1 MTIQMGLPFPQ
12 DAAQAGMQ
20 ESRALAAKH
29 SRRNSYRTWD
39 LPREAMSKMPREWR
53 IQSSLTQQAPDDL
66 APFVGWFYNQPEAR
80 ERFRWALRDSLDE
93 LLDGQRTGRWAY
105 QHLTKTEKT
114 YLGTAVEVNLT
125 KEFAIDNGADLD
137 WSIAGLDIDC
147 KFSKDLGGWE
157 IPMEM
162 YLCAD
167 HGERSGRA
175 DHAAVLTWMNDD
187 TKEWAVGIVRITDER
202 LRWKKERGANG
213 DRVRAYNRDNKRKLS
228 DGAKSEVYWLWGGL
242 QTDLPTNLLRHLDP
256 KTRERILTAPP
267 GRSSSGQER
276 MNQLFREVQDQLV
289 GRQTVLTVGQQDDSP
304 KRARD
309 ARIRLRPEGIVV
321 LGHSRPHPHV
331 ARALRLPVPIKGEWI
346 STRLVPVSHD
356 DARPK
361 FSLDGQRWARARE
374 DEPLLHPA
382 PDLHDKLK
390 IDEQHLDLALVSP
403 GVPQPRAAH
412 GTPQVEGDERSPL

>member
-29 SRRNSYRTWD
+29 SRRNTRQSWES
-39 LPREAMSKMPREWR
+39 PREAMSKVPREWR
-53 IQSSLTQQAPDDL
+53 IQPGLTQQVPDDL
-66 APFVGWFYNQPEAR
+66 AVFVEWFYSQPEAR

-125 KEFAIDNGADLD
+125 KEFAIGNGVDLD

-175 DHAAVLTWMNDD
+175 DHAAVVTWMDDD
-187 TKEWAVGIVRITDER
+187 TSRWAAGIVRITDER
-202 LRWKKERGANG
+202 LRWKRERGANG
-213 DRVRAYNRDNKRKLS
+213 DLVRAYNRDNKRKLS
-228 DGAKSEVYWLWGGL
+228 DGAKSDVYWLWGGL

-256 KTRERILTAPP
+256 ETRERILNASLP
-267 GRSSSGQER
+267 GRASSGQQR
-276 MNQLFREVQDQLV
+276 LNQLFREVQNRLV

-309 ARIRLRPEGIVV
+309 ARKHLRPEGIVV
-321 LGHSRPHPHV
+321 LGHQGSHPHV
-331 ARALRLPVPIKGEWI
+331 ARALGLPVPIKGEWI
-346 STRLVPVSHD
+346 STRLVPALSD
-356 DARPK
+356 EARPK
-361 FSLDGQRWARARE
+361 FSLGGQFWARARE
-374 DEPLLHPA
+374 DELSHGEPHPA
-382 PDLHDKLK
+382 PDLPDDRK
-390 IDEQHLDLALVSP
+390 IDGQAP
-403 GVPQPRAAH
+403 
-412 GTPQVEGDERSPL
+412 

>member
-1 MTIQMGLPFPQ
+1 MSEFLLLRRVPAARLQRVTIQESSPFPQ
-12 DAAQAGMQ
+12 DAAQAGIQ
-20 ESRALAAKH
+20 DSRALAAMH
-29 SRRNSYRTWD
+29 SRRNTFRTWD
-39 LPREAMSKMPREWR
+39 LPREAMSKIPREWR
-53 IQSSLTQQAPDDL
+53 IQTGLTQQVPGDL
-66 APFVGWFYNQPEAR
+66 APFVEWFNKQPEAR

-125 KEFAIDNGADLD
+125 KEFDIANGEDLD

-167 HGERSGRA
+167 HGKRGGHTN
-175 DHAAVLTWMNDD
+175 HAAVVTWMNDD
-187 TKEWAVGIVRITDER
+187 TSEWAAGIVRITDER
-202 LRWKKERGANG
+202 LRWKKELDANG

-228 DGAKSEVYWLWGGL
+228 DRAKSEVYWLWGGL

-256 KTRERILTAPP
+256 EARERILTASLPRRP
-267 GRSSSGQER
+267 SSGQQR
-276 MNQLFREVQDQLV
+276 LNQLFREVQDRIV

-304 KRARD
+304 KRARG
-309 ARIRLRPEGIVV
+309 AREHLRPEGIVV
-321 LGHSRPHPHV
+321 LGHQGSHPHA
-331 ARALRLPVPIKGEWI
+331 ARALELPVPIKGEWI
-346 STRLVPVSHD
+346 STRLVPVSRD

-361 FSLDGQRWARARE
+361 FSLDGQFWARACGN
-374 DEPLLHPA
+374 EPTNPA
-382 PDLHDKLK
+382 PDLPDSRK
-390 IDEQHLDLALVSP
+390 IDGPMD
-403 GVPQPRAAH
+403 
-412 GTPQVEGDERSPL
+412 

>member
-1 MTIQMGLPFPQ
+1 MTIQEGLPFFQ

-29 SRRNSYRTWD
+29 SRRDSFRAWD
-39 LPREAMSKMPREWR
+39 PPREAMGRMPREWR
-53 IQSSLTQQAPDDL
+53 IHSGLTQHVPDDL
-66 APFVGWFYNQPEAR
+66 APFVKWFYSQPEAR

-125 KEFAIDNGADLD
+125 KEFAIGNGADLD

-167 HGERSGRA
+167 HGERSGHA
-175 DHAAVLTWMNDD
+175 DHAAVVIWMNDD
-187 TKEWAVGIVRITDER
+187 TSQWAAGVVRITDER
-202 LRWKKERGANG
+202 LRWKKERSANG

-228 DGAKSEVYWLWGGL
+228 DGAKSEVYWLWDGL
-242 QTDLPTNLLRHLDP
+242 QTDLPTNLLLQLNAEAR
-256 KTRERILTAPP
+256 KRILTASLP
-267 GRSSSGQER
+267 GRPSSGQQR
-276 MNQLFREVQDQLV
+276 LNQLFREVQDQLI

-309 ARIRLRPEGIVV
+309 ARMDLRPEGIVV
-321 LGHSRPHPHV
+321 LGHQGSHPHV
-331 ARALRLPVPIKGEWI
+331 ARALGLPAPIKGEWI
-346 STRLVPVSHD
+346 STRLFPVSSD

-361 FSLDGQRWARARE
+361 FSLDGKFWARAHE
-374 DEPLLHPA
+374 EELVGHEPVPA
-382 PDLHDKLK
+382 PDLPDKRK
-390 IDEQHLDLALVSP
+390 IDGQTS
-403 GVPQPRAAH
+403 
-412 GTPQVEGDERSPL
+412 

>member
-1 MTIQMGLPFPQ
+1 MTIQEGLPFPQ
-12 DAAQAGMQ
+12 DAAQPGMQ

-29 SRRNSYRTWD
+29 SRRNSFHTWD
-39 LPREAMSKMPREWR
+39 PPCEAMGRMPREWR
-53 IQSSLTQQAPDDL
+53 IQSGLTQHIPDDL
-66 APFVGWFYNQPEAR
+66 APFVEWFHNQPEAR

-125 KEFAIDNGADLD
+125 KEFAIDNGVDLD

-167 HGERSGRA
+167 HGERGGHA
-175 DHAAVLTWMNDD
+175 DHAAVVTWMNDD
-187 TKEWAVGIVRITDER
+187 TSQWAAGIVRITDQR
-202 LRWKKERGANG
+202 LRWKRGRGANG

-228 DGAKSEVYWLWGGL
+228 DGAKSEVFWLWGGL
-242 QTDLPTNLLRHLDP
+242 QTDLPANLLLQLD
-256 KTRERILTAPP
+256 REARVRILTASLP
-267 GRSSSGQER
+267 GRASSGQQR
-276 MNQLFREVQDQLV
+276 VSQLFREVQDRLI
-289 GRQTVLTVGQQDDSP
+289 GRQTVLTVGQQDDAP

-309 ARIRLRPEGIVV
+309 ARLDLRPEGIVV
-321 LGHSRPHPHV
+321 LGHQGSHPHV
-331 ARALRLPVPIKGEWI
+331 ARQLELPVPIKGEWI
-346 STRLVPVSHD
+346 STRLVPVSSD

-361 FSLDGQRWARARE
+361 FSLDGQFWARARGAE
-374 DEPLLHPA
+374 LLDPEPVPA
-382 PDLHDKLK
+382 PNLPDKRK
-390 IDEQHLDLALVSP
+390 IDGQAP
-403 GVPQPRAAH
+403 
-412 GTPQVEGDERSPL
+412 

>member
-1 MTIQMGLPFPQ
+1 
-12 DAAQAGMQ
+12 MQ
-20 ESRALAAKH
+20 ESRALAAKY
-29 SRRNSYRTWD
+29 SRRNSFRTWD

-53 IQSSLTQQAPDDL
+53 IQSGLTQHIPDDL
-66 APFVGWFYNQPEAR
+66 APFVEWFYNQPEAR

-125 KEFAIDNGADLD
+125 REFAIDNGEDLD

-167 HGERSGRA
+167 HGERGGRA

-187 TKEWAVGIVRITDER
+187 TSQWAAGIVRITDER
-202 LRWKKERGANG
+202 LRWKRERGANG

-228 DGAKSEVYWLWGGL
+228 DGAKAEVYWLWGGL

-256 KTRERILTAPP
+256 EARERILTASLP
-267 GRSSSGQER
+267 RRASSGQQR
-276 MNQLFREVQDQLV
+276 LNQLFREVRDQLI

-309 ARIRLRPEGIVV
+309 ARKHLRPQGIVV
-321 LGHSRPHPHV
+321 LGHQGSHPHV
-331 ARALRLPVPIKGEWI
+331 ARALELPVPIKGEWI
-346 STRLVPVSHD
+346 STRLVPVSPD

-361 FSLDGQRWARARE
+361 FSLDGQFWARARE
-374 DEPLLHPA
+374 DELLHGEPHPA
-382 PDLHDKLK
+382 PDLPDDRD
-390 IDEQHLDLALVSP
+390 IDGQN
-403 GVPQPRAAH
+403 
-412 GTPQVEGDERSPL
+412 RSGFDFTS

>member
-1 MTIQMGLPFPQ
+1 MTIQEGLPFPQ
-12 DAAQAGMQ
+12 DAARAGMQ
-20 ESRALAAKH
+20 ESRALAAMY
-29 SRRNSYRTWD
+29 SRRNTFRTWD
-39 LPREAMSKMPREWR
+39 LPREAMGRIPREWR
-53 IQSSLTQQAPDDL
+53 IQPGLTQQVPDDL
-66 APFVGWFYNQPEAR
+66 APFVEWFNNQPEAR

-125 KEFAIDNGADLD
+125 KDFDIANGADLD

-167 HGERSGRA
+167 HGERGGRA
-175 DHAAVLTWMNDD
+175 NHAAVVTWMNDD
-187 TKEWAVGIVRITDER
+187 TSQWAAGIVRITDER
-202 LRWKKERGANG
+202 LRWKRELDANG

-242 QTDLPTNLLRHLDP
+242 QTDLPTNLLLHLDAEA
-256 KTRERILTAPP
+256 RERILTASLP
-267 GRSSSGQER
+267 RRRSSGQQR
-276 MNQLFREVQDQLV
+276 LNQLFREVPERIV

-309 ARIRLRPEGIVV
+309 ARKHLRPEGIVV
-321 LGHSRPHPHV
+321 LGHQGSHPH
-331 ARALRLPVPIKGEWI
+331 AACALGLPVPIKGEWI
-346 STRLVPVSHD
+346 SARLVPVSPD

-361 FSLDGQRWARARE
+361 FSLDGQFWARARE
-374 DEPLLHPA
+374 NEPVNPA
-382 PDLHDKLK
+382 PDLPDDRE
-390 IDEQHLDLALVSP
+390 I
-403 GVPQPRAAH
+403 G
-412 GTPQVEGDERSPL
+412 GTD

>member
-1 MTIQMGLPFPQ
+1 MQ
-12 DAAQAGMQ
+12 D
-20 ESRALAAKH
+20 SRALAAKH

-39 LPREAMSKMPREWR
+39 LPNEPMSRVPREWR
-53 IQSSLTQQAPDDL
+53 IQSGLTQPVPDDL
-66 APFVGWFYNQPEAR
+66 VPFVEWFYSQPEAR

-175 DHAAVLTWMNDD
+175 DHAAVVTWMDDD
-187 TKEWAVGIVRITDER
+187 TSRWAAGIVRITDER
-202 LRWKKERGANG
+202 LRWKRALGANG
-213 DRVRAYNRDNKRKLS
+213 DLVRAYNRDNKRKLS
-228 DGAKSEVYWLWGGL
+228 DAAQSGVYWLWGGL
-242 QTDLPTNLLRHLDP
+242 QRDLPTNLLRDLHP
-256 KTRERILTAPP
+256 ETRERILTARLP
-267 GRSSSGQER
+267 GRRSSSGQQR
-276 MNQLFREVQDQLV
+276 VNQLFRDVQDRLI
-289 GRQTVLTVGQQDDSP
+289 GRQVVLTVGQQDDAP

-309 ARIRLRPEGIVV
+309 ARIKLRPEGIVV
-321 LGHSRPHPHV
+321 LGHQGSHPHA
-331 ARALRLPVPIKGEWI
+331 ARALRLPEPTKGEWI
-346 STRLVPVSHD
+346 STSLVPVSSD
-356 DARPK
+356 DDRPK
-361 FSLDGQRWARARE
+361 FSLDGQFWARGCGE
-374 DEPLLHPA
+374 EQLPPVPA
-382 PDLHDKLK
+382 PDLPDGREGLW
-390 IDEQHLDLALVSP
+390 
-403 GVPQPRAAH
+403 AH
-412 GTPQVEGDERSPL
+412 RFGAGFNA

>member
-12 DAAQAGMQ
+12 DAAQTGMQ
-20 ESRALAAKH
+20 ESRALAAKY
-29 SRRNSYRTWD
+29 SRRNSFRTWD
-39 LPREAMSKMPREWR
+39 LPSEPMSKMPREWR
-53 IQSSLTQQAPDDL
+53 IQSGLAQQVPDDL
-66 APFVGWFYNQPEAR
+66 APFVEWFYNQPEAR

-167 HGERSGRA
+167 HGERGGRA
-175 DHAAVLTWMNDD
+175 DHAAVVTWMNDD
-187 TKEWAVGIVRITDER
+187 TSHWAAGIVRITDER
-202 LRWKKERGANG
+202 LRWKKERDAYG

-228 DGAKSEVYWLWGGL
+228 DGAKSEVYWLWGGR

-256 KTRERILTAPP
+256 AARERILTASLP
-267 GRSSSGQER
+267 RRRSSGQQR
-276 MNQLFREVQDQLV
+276 VNQLFREVQDRLI
-289 GRQTVLTVGQQDDSP
+289 GRQTVLTVGQQDDAP

-309 ARIRLRPEGIVV
+309 ARKALRPKGIVV
-321 LGHSRPHPHV
+321 LGHQGSHPHV
-331 ARALRLPVPIKGEWI
+331 ARKLELPAPTKGEWI
-346 STRLVPVSHD
+346 STRLVPVPSD

-361 FSLDGQRWARARE
+361 FSLDGQFWGRAQGKE
-374 DEPLLHPA
+374 LLDPEPVPA
-382 PDLHDKLK
+382 PDLPDDQE
-390 IDEQHLDLALVSP
+390 IDGQ
-403 GVPQPRAAH
+403 
-412 GTPQVEGDERSPL
+412 TP

>member
-1 MTIQMGLPFPQ
+1 MTIQEGLPFPQ

-29 SRRNSYRTWD
+29 SRRNVFRTWD
-39 LPREAMSKMPREWR
+39 PPREAMGRVPREWR
-53 IQSSLTQQAPDDL
+53 IQSGLTQHVPDDL
-66 APFVGWFYNQPEAR
+66 APFVEWFYNQPEAR

-93 LLDGQRTGRWAY
+93 LIDGPRTGRWAY

-125 KEFAIDNGADLD
+125 KEFDIDNGADLD

-175 DHAAVLTWMNDD
+175 NHVAVLTWMNDD
-187 TKEWAVGIVRITDER
+187 TSQWAAGIVRITDER
-202 LRWKKERGANG
+202 LRWKQERDAHGN
-213 DRVRAYNRDNKRKLS
+213 RVRAYNRDNKRKL
-228 DGAKSEVYWLWGGL
+228 DYGAKSDVHWLWGGL
-242 QTDLPTNLLRHLDP
+242 QTDLPTNLLLHLEP
-256 KTRERILTAPP
+256 ETRTRILTASLP
-267 GRSSSGQER
+267 GRASSGQQR
-276 MNQLFREVQDQLV
+276 VNQLFREVPDRII
-289 GRQTVLTVGQQDDSP
+289 GRQAVLTVAQQDDSP

-309 ARIRLRPEGIVV
+309 ARIKLRRQGIVV
-321 LGHSRPHPHV
+321 LGHQGSHPHV
-331 ARALRLPVPIKGEWI
+331 ARALELPVPIKGEWI
-346 STRLVPVSHD
+346 STRLVPVSSD

-361 FSLDGQRWARARE
+361 FSLDGQFWARARE
-374 DEPLLHPA
+374 DELHLEPVPA
-382 PDLHDKLK
+382 PDLPDKRE
-390 IDEQHLDLALVSP
+390 IDGQS
-403 GVPQPRAAH
+403 
-412 GTPQVEGDERSPL
+412 RSEVDFTS

>member
-1 MTIQMGLPFPQ
+1 MTIQEGLPFPQ
-12 DAAQAGMQ
+12 DAAPTGMQ

-29 SRRNSYRTWD
+29 SRRNTFRAWD
-39 LPREAMSKMPREWR
+39 HPREVMGKIPREWR
-53 IQSSLTQQAPDDL
+53 IQGGLTQHVPADL
-66 APFVGWFYNQPEAR
+66 APFVEWFYNQPEAR

-137 WSIAGLDIDC
+137 WSIAGRDIDC

-175 DHAAVLTWMNDD
+175 DHAAVVTWMNDD
-187 TKEWAVGIVRITDER
+187 TSQWAAGIVRITDER
-202 LRWKKERGANG
+202 LRWKRERGVTG

-228 DGAKSEVYWLWGGL
+228 DGAKSDVYWLWGGL
-242 QTDLPTNLLRHLDP
+242 QTDLPTNLLLHLDCEAR
-256 KTRERILTAPP
+256 KRVLTASLP
-267 GRSSSGQER
+267 GRPSSGQQR
-276 MNQLFREVQDQLV
+276 LNQLFREVQDRLI

-309 ARIRLRPEGIVV
+309 ARIHLRPEGIVV
-321 LGHSRPHPHV
+321 LGHQGSHPHV
-331 ARALRLPVPIKGEWI
+331 ARALGLPVPIKGEWI
-346 STRLVPVSHD
+346 STRLVPVSSD

-361 FSLDGQRWARARE
+361 FSLDGQFWARARGKE
-374 DEPLLHPA
+374 LLRPEPDPA
-382 PDLHDKLK
+382 PDLPDNRK
-390 IDEQHLDLALVSP
+390 IDGQAP
-403 GVPQPRAAH
+403 
-412 GTPQVEGDERSPL
+412 